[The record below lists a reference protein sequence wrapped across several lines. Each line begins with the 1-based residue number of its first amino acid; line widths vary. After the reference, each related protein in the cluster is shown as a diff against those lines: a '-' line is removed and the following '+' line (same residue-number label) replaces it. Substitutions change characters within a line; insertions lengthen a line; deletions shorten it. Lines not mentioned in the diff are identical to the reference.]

1 MTKTKWLFVFTPKN
15 EHLQKLYA
23 YKIFLPIIST
33 RKEFLKH
40 NSYKNIIIHCHL
52 FLRIIMLIQTDYGKS

>member
-15 EHLQKLYA
+15 ELLQKLYA
-23 YKIFLPIIST
+23 YMIFLPIIST

-40 NSYKNIIIHCHL
+40 KSYKNIIIIHCHL
-52 FLRIIMLIQTDYGKS
+52 FSEDNHADSN

>member
-15 EHLQKLYA
+15 ELLQTLFA

-33 RKEFLKH
+33 RTEFLKH
-40 NSYKNIIIHCHL
+40 KSYKSIIIISCQL
-52 FLRIIMLIQTDYGKS
+52 FAADNHADSY

>member
-40 NSYKNIIIHCHL
+40 KSYKSIIIISCQL
-52 FLRIIMLIQTDYGKS
+52 FAEDNHADSN

>member
-15 EHLQKLYA
+15 ELLQTLFA

-33 RKEFLKH
+33 CKEFFKH
-40 NSYKNIIIHCHL
+40 KSYKSIIIIPCQL
-52 FLRIIMLIQTDYGKS
+52 FAEDNHADSN